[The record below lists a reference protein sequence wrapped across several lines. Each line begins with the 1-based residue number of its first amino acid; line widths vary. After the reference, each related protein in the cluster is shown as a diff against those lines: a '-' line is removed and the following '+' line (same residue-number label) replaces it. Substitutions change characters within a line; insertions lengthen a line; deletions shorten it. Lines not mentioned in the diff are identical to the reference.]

1 MPCRGTKAPQGVDAL
16 RLIDCDVHETVRD
29 LTDLFPHLPARWRA
43 YIEQSGFR
51 ALPGAPYPKANGVD
65 RLDARPAG
73 GGPGG
78 SDFDLLRTQLLDAYG
93 IEAAILTGT
102 FYAASQLANADFAAA
117 LCSAFN
123 DWVIERWL
131 PRDDRLLAAISVP
144 AQDAGLAAA
153 EIDRLGEHP
162 RVVEV
167 LLPAGAAAPYGQRR
181 YHPIY
186 AAAER
191 HGLPVAI
198 HFGQI
203 GAGTAMPPTAAG
215 WPSTYLEW
223 HTAMSQVFMAHT
235 ASLVCEGVFQ
245 RFPRLKVVLIE
256 GGFAWLPHLMWRL
269 DKNWK
274 GLRHEVPWLD
284 RLPSEVIREHIRC
297 TTQPIEE
304 PERPQH
310 LLQILEMIGA
320 PHFLLFATDYPH
332 WDFDAP
338 EYGLPPGLPA
348 EQRERVA
355 WRNAWELY
363 DLGRRLG
370 RRPAAGQEAVRDGR

>member
-1 MPCRGTKAPQGVDAL
+1 M
-16 RLIDCDVHETVRD
+16 RLVDCDVHETVRGIR
-29 LTDLFPHLPARWRA
+29 DLFPYLPARWRH
-43 YIEQSGFR
+43 YVEQSGFR
-51 ALPGAPYPKANGVD
+51 SLPGAPYPKANGV
-65 RLDARPAG
+65 ARPAD
-73 GGPGG
+73 GPGG
-78 SDFDLLRTQLLDAYG
+78 SDLDLMRRQLLDAYPVQ
-93 IEAAILTGT
+93 AAILTGT

-117 LCSAFN
+117 LCSAYN
-123 DWVIERWL
+123 DWLIAEWLSRDERL
-131 PRDDRLLAAISVP
+131 FGAITVP
-144 AQDAGLAAA
+144 AQDPEAAAA

-162 RVVEV
+162 RLVEV

-203 GAGTAMPPTAAG
+203 GAGTAMPPTSVG

-223 HTAMSQVFMAHT
+223 HTDMSLAFMAHT
-235 ASLVCEGVFQ
+235 VSLVCEGVFQ
-245 RFPRLKVVLIE
+245 RFPRLQVVLVE
-256 GGFAWLPHLMWRL
+256 GGFGWLPHLMWRL

-284 RLPSEVIREHIRC
+284 RLPSEIIREHFRC

-304 PERPQH
+304 PEQPHH
-310 LLQILEMIGA
+310 LAQIIEMIGE
-320 PHFLLFATDYPH
+320 PGFLLFATDYPH

-338 EYGLPPGLPA
+338 EHALPAGLPPEL
-348 EQRERVA
+348 RERIA

-363 DLGRRLG
+363 GLERRLG
-370 RRPAAGQEAVRDGR
+370 GARRAG